1 MHYALRTQRS
11 WGSVSRDSWKIGER
25 SRSERSRYEREQTTR
40 YGTIWLDTAE
50 QRTFLR
56 ASCYTFSERRCLDL
70 LPGLCPAV
78 VLSSVLRFC
87 VNTREEK
94 AERRNKKPEEKERNT
109 EKRVGA
115 RRNRG
120 KQRGSNGETREEK
133 RKIYQKPEGVQ
144 RGCFAFDPVKT
155 QHRDFLSLLDKF
167 KLDWPCVQLNL
178 WGSLRLKEQ
187 SMGCRVS
194 TRNSL

>member
-40 YGTIWLDTAE
+40 YGTIWLETAE
-50 QRTFLR
+50 R
-56 ASCYTFSERRCLDL
+56 FSEPRVTHFQRGDVSIFCQVYGPPSYYRRFYVFTLTLAKKKLEERKKKWKRRRERRRNAWARRETEKNRGETENLSEARRC
-70 LPGLCPAV
+70 ATR
-78 VLSSVLRFC
+78 LSL
-87 VNTREEK
+87 E
-94 AERRNKKPEEKERNT
+94 
-109 EKRVGA
+109 
-115 RRNRG
+115 
-120 KQRGSNGETREEK
+120 
-133 RKIYQKPEGVQ
+133 

-155 QHRDFLSLLDKF
+155 QRRDFLSLLDKF

>member
-1 MHYALRTQRS
+1 MERF
-11 WGSVSRDSWKIGER
+11 GWKPRNG
-25 SRSERSRYEREQTTR
+25 QH
-40 YGTIWLDTAE
+40 
-50 QRTFLR
+50 
-56 ASCYTFSERRCLDL
+56 FSEPRVTHFQRGDVSIFCQVYVPPSYYRRFYVFTLTL
-70 LPGLCPAV
+70 AKKKLEGRKQK
-78 VLSSVLRFC
+78 SKRR
-87 VNTREEK
+87 RET
-94 AERRNKKPEEKERNT
+94 RRNVWVYGET
-109 EKRVGA
+109 EK
-115 RRNRG
+115 NRG
-120 KQRGSNGETREEK
+120 ASNGETREEK
-133 RKIYQKPEGVQ
+133 QKIYQKPGRCATRLSLE